1 MAWKWDVGVSKGIK
15 QQGVGSAIHR
25 DVEVI
30 NNINEN
36 KDRGKIVNQHGTFN
50 D

>member
-15 QQGVGSAIHR
+15 EKGVESAIHR

-30 NNINEN
+30 DNGNE
-36 KDRGKIVNQHGTFN
+36 KKERK
-50 D
+50 